1 MDKDILSDLKVDI
14 HKKYYGIDIKLK
26 KKEINFIDIDIVF
39 EINGRTKFGGTTMY
53 YNGAY
58 DYNYN
63 LRNICGRI
71 DTMILE
77 VIRLED

>member
-39 EINGRTKFGGTTMY
+39 QINGRTKFSGATMY

-63 LRNICGRI
+63 LRNICERI